1 LDRGGRKDSRTN
13 GKTNGN
19 ANSKS
24 KAIWLPQGVVIPYY
38 ADGVLQRARI
48 RRLDPHGH
56 NPKKGPPYCV
66 VSGSS
71 TEAMIPEDICKVL
84 VVVESE
90 FDAILLNQ
98 EAGHLAG
105 IIALGSAQ
113 TRHDK
118 RSADLLRAAD
128 LILVSLDSD
137 EHRGDGKNPGAKEA
151 WGWWLK
157 HFEQARRLP
166 PIDGKD
172 PGEMWKAGVDL
183 SEWVRI
189 GIEKYQ
195 RKDSG
200 TMVQEIGVQENNSQP
215 LDSTVPTLEA
225 INSPLDNA
233 VQVSTSTGQ
242 PSEQTGIGDQLM
254 VAYTTKLEDIASKC
268 PDGCHEWV
276 QENMP
281 ELYKGISSDDDW
293 LNEVW
298 KLCLVGR
305 AAIRNFQSALDIW
318 YEGWMEAI
326 YSYHLHQQNQQS
338 LLDPDRL

>member
-1 LDRGGRKDSRTN
+1 
-13 GKTNGN
+13 
-19 ANSKS
+19 
-24 KAIWLPQGVVIPYY
+24 
-38 ADGVLQRARI
+38 
-48 RRLDPHGH
+48 
-56 NPKKGPPYCV
+56 
-66 VSGSS
+66 
-71 TEAMIPEDICKVL
+71 MIPEESCKVL

-113 TRHDK
+113 TRPDK
-118 RSADLLRAAD
+118 RAADLLRAAD

-137 EHRGDGKNPGAKEA
+137 DNRSDGKNPGAKEA

-189 GIEKYQ
+189 GIEKY
-195 RKDSG
+195 SG
-200 TMVQEIGVQENNSQP
+200 QNGKSLDNTLPIQGLISQP
-215 LDSTVPTLEA
+215 LDSIDRFELPSVLEG
-225 INSPLDNA
+225 LYD
-233 VQVSTSTGQ
+233 G
-242 PSEQTGIGDQLM
+242 
-254 VAYTTKLEDIASKC
+254 KLEDIASRY

-276 QENMP
+276 QQNMP
-281 ELYKGISSDDDW
+281 DLYKGISSDDDW

-305 AAIRNFQSALDIW
+305 AAIQDFQSALDIW

-326 YSYHLHQQNQQS
+326 HTTSYHLHQQNQQS